1 MKRSNTWRD
10 VDDFDFGNEDVE
22 DELRMVDAYAA
33 TSKSNRGHKQQ
44 KQQGGNSIDT
54 ILART
59 GRFEIQVRS
68 NQDRGQFL
76 VLYLVRRTSF

>member
-22 DELRMVDAYAA
+22 DELRMVDAYVA
-33 TSKSNRGHKQQ
+33 TSKNNRGQ

-54 ILART
+54 ILA
-59 GRFEIQVRS
+59 
-68 NQDRGQFL
+68 
-76 VLYLVRRTSF
+76 